1 MGIEMAVTISLV
13 IEDDRKF
20 LNCLS
25 SFQVLA
31 ISGLWNTA
39 MAHPNDQ
46 EFIELGIFECMAQLI
61 WKGIEDRHW
70 LAQDQNIYIPYYAA
84 HIIGSY
90 TMNMEEFAGQAVR
103 AGIYFCILL
112 LFGVDL
118 STGAVTGLAEA
129 LGVLLVIRL
138 RS

>member
-1 MGIEMAVTISLV
+1 
-13 IEDDRKF
+13 
-20 LNCLS
+20 
-25 SFQVLA
+25 
-31 ISGLWNTA
+31 

-103 AGIYFCILL
+103 AGTAGLAWFAL
-112 LFGVDL
+112 LFVVLLELVL
-118 STGAVTGLAEA
+118 SRCIFTRLAGS
-129 LGVLLVIRL
+129 LGELLVIRL

>member
-1 MGIEMAVTISLV
+1 
-13 IEDDRKF
+13 
-20 LNCLS
+20 
-25 SFQVLA
+25 
-31 ISGLWNTA
+31 

-103 AGIYFCILL
+103 AGTGFVVCFIIRSLTGVGFVEVYFYQACWISRRITCYQ
-112 LFGVDL
+112 VKK
-118 STGAVTGLAEA
+118 
-129 LGVLLVIRL
+129 L
-138 RS
+138 RST

>member
-1 MGIEMAVTISLV
+1 MLEGSLIISQL
-13 IEDDRKF
+13 
-20 LNCLS
+20 LYNL
-25 SFQVLA
+25 QVLA

-39 MAHPNDQ
+39 MAHPNDP

-90 TMNMEEFAGQAVR
+90 TMNVEEFAGQAVR
-103 AGIYFCILL
+103 AGT
-112 LFGVDL
+112 VSNWL
-118 STGAVTGLAEA
+118 S
-129 LGVLLVIRL
+129 
-138 RS
+138 

>member
-1 MGIEMAVTISLV
+1 
-13 IEDDRKF
+13 
-20 LNCLS
+20 
-25 SFQVLA
+25 
-31 ISGLWNTA
+31 
-39 MAHPNDQ
+39 MAHPNDP

-103 AGIYFCILL
+103 AGTV
-112 LFGVDL
+112 G
-118 STGAVTGLAEA
+118 TGLRG
-129 LGVLLVIRL
+129 LFVLCAILNEGY
-138 RS
+138 

>member
-1 MGIEMAVTISLV
+1 MFNAALSEWKLANSLLHV
-13 IEDDRKF
+13 AASG
-20 LNCLS
+20 L
-25 SFQVLA
+25 QVLA

-39 MAHPNDQ
+39 MAHPNDP

-90 TMNMEEFAGQAVR
+90 TMNMEEFAEHAVR
-103 AGIYFCILL
+103 AGN
-112 LFGVDL
+112 DQ
-118 STGAVTGLAEA
+118 VTTTF
-129 LGVLLVIRL
+129 
-138 RS
+138 SFKYSP